1 MNYTNPHIEM
11 PRAAADGGLDAV
23 AEAQVAVEMANVAA
37 DGGLGAAGEAQD
49 EVEMVHVGADVGD
62 QVAGVGRVPAPARV
76 TGIGA
81 RLEKWL
87 MLVLMV
93 ETKLPVLVPGGGRGK
108 KG

>member
-1 MNYTNPHIEM
+1 MC
-11 PRAAADGGLDAV
+11 
-23 AEAQVAVEMANVAA
+23 A

-49 EVEMVHVGADVGD
+49 EVELAHVGADVGD

-93 ETKLPVLVPGGGRGK
+93 ETKLPVLEGSPLLVVVEVK
-108 KG
+108 

>member
-49 EVEMVHVGADVGD
+49 EVEMVHVGVDVGD

-76 TGIGA
+76 RGIGA
-81 RLEKWL
+81 RLEK
-87 MLVLMV
+87 
-93 ETKLPVLVPGGGRGK
+93 
-108 KG
+108 